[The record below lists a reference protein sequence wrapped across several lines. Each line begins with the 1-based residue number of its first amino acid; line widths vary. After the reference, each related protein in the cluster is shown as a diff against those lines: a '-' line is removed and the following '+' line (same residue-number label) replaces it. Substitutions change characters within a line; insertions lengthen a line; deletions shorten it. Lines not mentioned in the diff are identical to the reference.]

1 VESPA
6 RVQRPSRISRRSRG
20 CRRKLHAPFTLGCIP
35 LGSLRSVA
43 EILLITGL
51 SGAGRSQ
58 AADALEDLG
67 WFVVD
72 NMPVELVDKFV
83 ELAGVSGDTRSRLAL
98 VIGVATQQIDAV
110 KLVPRLRGAGHDVRI
125 LFLEASTQS
134 LVKRYTESRR
144 KHPLRSETG
153 TVSEAIEHER
163 DVLETV
169 RGVADKVID
178 TTSLQ
183 LSQFKAQMVE
193 LFSREDLP
201 DTLQVSVMSFGFKHG
216 LPLDVDSVFD
226 VRFIPNPH
234 YDEALRPLSGLD
246 DAVRNFVLSQPAT
259 RDFLDRVEGLFE
271 SLIPAYRNEGKSYLT
286 IAVGCTGGR
295 HRSVAIAEAL
305 SLRLANRGIQA
316 RVAHRDIEKN

>member
-1 VESPA
+1 M
-6 RVQRPSRISRRSRG
+6 
-20 CRRKLHAPFTLGCIP
+20 
-35 LGSLRSVA
+35 A

-83 ELAGVSGDTRSRLAL
+83 ELAGVSVDQPSRLAL
-98 VIGVATQQIDAV
+98 VIGVASQQTDAV
-110 KLVPRLRGAGHDVRI
+110 KSVPRLRGAGHDVRV

-144 KHPLRSETG
+144 KHPLRTETG

-163 DVLETV
+163 DLLEPV
-169 RGVADKVID
+169 REVADKVID
-178 TTSLQ
+178 TTALQ
-183 LSQFKAQMVE
+183 LGQFKTQLTE
-193 LFSREDLP
+193 LFSFDDLP
-201 DTLQVSVMSFGFKHG
+201 DTLQVSVVSFGFKHG
-216 LPLDVDSVFD
+216 IPLDVDTMFD
-226 VRFIPNPH
+226 VRFIPNPY
-234 YDEALRPLSGLD
+234 YDETLRPLTGRD
-246 DAVRNFVLSQPAT
+246 EAVRQFVLDQAAT
-259 RDFLDRVEGLFE
+259 QDFLNRVEGLFE

-286 IAVGCTGGR
+286 IAVGCTGGQ

-305 SLRLANRGIQA
+305 SLRLANRGVEA
-316 RVAHRDIEKN
+316 RVAHRDIKKN

>member
-1 VESPA
+1 M
-6 RVQRPSRISRRSRG
+6 
-20 CRRKLHAPFTLGCIP
+20 
-35 LGSLRSVA
+35 A
-43 EILLITGL
+43 EILLITGM

-58 AADALEDLG
+58 AADTLEDLG

-83 ELAGVSGDTRSRLAL
+83 ELAGVSSEKPSRLAL
-98 VIGVATQQIDAV
+98 VVGLTSQQTDAV
-110 KLVPRLRGAGHDVRI
+110 KLVPRLRGAGHDVRV
-125 LFLEASTQS
+125 LFLEASTQA

-163 DVLETV
+163 DLLEPV
-169 RGVADKVID
+169 REVADKVID
-178 TTSLQ
+178 TSGLQ
-183 LSQFKAQMVE
+183 MAQLKSQMTE
-193 LFSREDLP
+193 LFSFDDLP
-201 DTLQVSVMSFGFKHG
+201 DALQVSVISFGFKHG

-246 DAVRNFVLSQPAT
+246 EPVRTFVLDQPAT
-259 RDFLDRVEGLFE
+259 RDFLNKVEALFE
-271 SLIPAYRNEGKSYLT
+271 SLIPAYRGEGKSYLS
-286 IAVGCTGGR
+286 IAIGCTGGR

-305 SLRLANRGIQA
+305 SLRLANRGVQA
-316 RVAHRDIEKN
+316 RVAHRDIDKK

>member
-1 VESPA
+1 M
-6 RVQRPSRISRRSRG
+6 
-20 CRRKLHAPFTLGCIP
+20 
-35 LGSLRSVA
+35 A

-83 ELAGVSGDTRSRLAL
+83 ELAGVSVDQPSRLAL
-98 VIGVATQQIDAV
+98 VIGVASQQTDAV
-110 KLVPRLRGAGHDVRI
+110 KSVPRLRGAGHDVRV

-144 KHPLRSETG
+144 KHPLRTETG

-163 DVLETV
+163 DLLEPV
-169 RGVADKVID
+169 REVADKVID
-178 TTSLQ
+178 TTALQ
-183 LSQFKAQMVE
+183 LGQFKTQLTE
-193 LFSREDLP
+193 LFSFDDLP
-201 DTLQVSVMSFGFKHG
+201 DTLQVSVVSFGFKHG
-216 LPLDVDSVFD
+216 IPLDVDTMFD
-226 VRFIPNPH
+226 VRFIPNPY
-234 YDEALRPLSGLD
+234 YDEALRPLTGRD
-246 DAVRNFVLSQPAT
+246 EAVRQFVLDQAAT
-259 RDFLDRVEGLFE
+259 QDFLNRVEGLFE

-286 IAVGCTGGR
+286 IAVGCTGGQ

-305 SLRLANRGIQA
+305 SLRLANRGVEA

>member
-1 VESPA
+1 M
-6 RVQRPSRISRRSRG
+6 
-20 CRRKLHAPFTLGCIP
+20 
-35 LGSLRSVA
+35 A

-83 ELAGVSGDTRSRLAL
+83 ELAGVSVDQPSRLAL
-98 VIGVATQQIDAV
+98 VIGVASQQTDAV
-110 KLVPRLRGAGHDVRI
+110 KSVPRLRGAGHDVRV

-144 KHPLRSETG
+144 KHPLRTETG

-163 DVLETV
+163 DLLEPV
-169 RGVADKVID
+169 REVADKVID
-178 TTSLQ
+178 TTALQ
-183 LSQFKAQMVE
+183 LGQFKTQLTE
-193 LFSREDLP
+193 LFSFDDLP
-201 DTLQVSVMSFGFKHG
+201 DTLQVSVVSFGFKHG
-216 LPLDVDSVFD
+216 IPLDVDTMFD
-226 VRFIPNPH
+226 VRFIPNPY
-234 YDEALRPLSGLD
+234 YDEALRLLTGRD
-246 DAVRNFVLSQPAT
+246 EAVRRFVLDQAAT
-259 RDFLDRVEGLFE
+259 QDFLNRVEGLFE

-286 IAVGCTGGR
+286 IAVGCTGGQ

-305 SLRLANRGIQA
+305 SLRLANRGVEA

>member
-1 VESPA
+1 M
-6 RVQRPSRISRRSRG
+6 
-20 CRRKLHAPFTLGCIP
+20 
-35 LGSLRSVA
+35 A

-51 SGAGRSQ
+51 SGAGRSL

-83 ELAGVSGDTRSRLAL
+83 ELAGVSVDQPSRLAL
-98 VIGVATQQIDAV
+98 VIGVASQQTDAV
-110 KLVPRLRGAGHDVRI
+110 KSVPHLRGAGHDVRV

-144 KHPLRSETG
+144 KHPLRTETG

-163 DVLETV
+163 DLLEPV
-169 RGVADKVID
+169 REVADKVID
-178 TTSLQ
+178 TTALQ
-183 LSQFKAQMVE
+183 LGQFKTQLTE
-193 LFSREDLP
+193 LFSFDDLP
-201 DTLQVSVMSFGFKHG
+201 DTLQVSVVSFGFKHG
-216 LPLDVDSVFD
+216 IPLDVDTMFD
-226 VRFIPNPH
+226 VRFIPNPY
-234 YDEALRPLSGLD
+234 YDEALRPLTGRD
-246 DAVRNFVLSQPAT
+246 EAVRRFVLDQAAT
-259 RDFLDRVEGLFE
+259 QDFLGRVEGLFE

-286 IAVGCTGGR
+286 IAVGCTGGQ

-305 SLRLANRGIQA
+305 SLRLANRGVEA

>member
-1 VESPA
+1 M
-6 RVQRPSRISRRSRG
+6 
-20 CRRKLHAPFTLGCIP
+20 
-35 LGSLRSVA
+35 A

-83 ELAGVSGDTRSRLAL
+83 ELAGVSVDQPSRLAL
-98 VIGVATQQIDAV
+98 VIGVASQQTDAV
-110 KLVPRLRGAGHDVRI
+110 KSVPRLRGAGHDVRV

-144 KHPLRSETG
+144 KHPLRTETG

-163 DVLETV
+163 DLLEPV
-169 RGVADKVID
+169 REVADKVID
-178 TTSLQ
+178 TTALQ
-183 LSQFKAQMVE
+183 LGQFKTQLTE
-193 LFSREDLP
+193 LFSFDDLP
-201 DTLQVSVMSFGFKHG
+201 DTLQVSVVSFGFKHG
-216 LPLDVDSVFD
+216 IPLDVDTMFD
-226 VRFIPNPH
+226 VRFIPNPY
-234 YDEALRPLSGLD
+234 YDEALRPLTGCD
-246 DAVRNFVLSQPAT
+246 EAVRRFVLDQAAT
-259 RDFLDRVEGLFE
+259 QDFLNRVEGLFE

-286 IAVGCTGGR
+286 IAVGCTGGQ

-305 SLRLANRGIQA
+305 SLRLANRGVEA

>member
-1 VESPA
+1 M
-6 RVQRPSRISRRSRG
+6 
-20 CRRKLHAPFTLGCIP
+20 
-35 LGSLRSVA
+35 A

-83 ELAGVSGDTRSRLAL
+83 ELAGVSVDQPSRLAL
-98 VIGVATQQIDAV
+98 VIGVASQQTDAV
-110 KLVPRLRGAGHDVRI
+110 KSVPHLRGAGHDVRV

-144 KHPLRSETG
+144 KHPLRTETG

-163 DVLETV
+163 DLLEPV
-169 RGVADKVID
+169 REVADKVID
-178 TTSLQ
+178 TTALQ
-183 LSQFKAQMVE
+183 LGQFKTQLTE
-193 LFSREDLP
+193 LFSFDDLP
-201 DTLQVSVMSFGFKHG
+201 DTLQVSVVSFGFKHG
-216 LPLDVDSVFD
+216 IPLDVDTMFD
-226 VRFIPNPH
+226 VRFIPNPY
-234 YDEALRPLSGLD
+234 YDEALRPLTGRD
-246 DAVRNFVLSQPAT
+246 EAVRRFVLDQAAT
-259 RDFLDRVEGLFE
+259 QDFLGRVEGLFE

-286 IAVGCTGGR
+286 IAVGCTGGQ
-295 HRSVAIAEAL
+295 HRSVAIAEAF
-305 SLRLANRGIQA
+305 SLRLANRGVEA

>member
-1 VESPA
+1 M
-6 RVQRPSRISRRSRG
+6 
-20 CRRKLHAPFTLGCIP
+20 
-35 LGSLRSVA
+35 A

-58 AADALEDLG
+58 AADVLEDLG

-83 ELAGVSGDTRSRLAL
+83 ELAGVSVDQPSRLAL
-98 VIGVATQQIDAV
+98 VIGVASQQTDAV
-110 KLVPRLRGAGHDVRI
+110 KSVPRLRSAGHDVRV

-144 KHPLRSETG
+144 KHPLRTETG

-163 DVLETV
+163 DLLELV
-169 RGVADKVID
+169 REVADKVMD
-178 TTSLQ
+178 TTALQ
-183 LSQFKAQMVE
+183 LGQFKTQMTE
-193 LFSREDLP
+193 LFAVEDLP
-201 DTLQVSVMSFGFKHG
+201 DALQVSVVSFGFKHG
-216 LPLDVDSVFD
+216 IPLDVDTMFD
-226 VRFIPNPH
+226 VRFIPNPY
-234 YDEALRPLSGLD
+234 YDEALRPLTGRD
-246 DAVRNFVLSQPAT
+246 EPVRQFVLDQTAT
-259 RDFLDRVEGLFE
+259 QDFLGRVEGLFE

-286 IAVGCTGGR
+286 IAIGCTGGQ

-305 SLRLANRGIQA
+305 SLRLANRGVAA

>member
-1 VESPA
+1 M
-6 RVQRPSRISRRSRG
+6 
-20 CRRKLHAPFTLGCIP
+20 
-35 LGSLRSVA
+35 A

-83 ELAGVSGDTRSRLAL
+83 ELAGVSVDQPSRLAL
-98 VIGVATQQIDAV
+98 VIGVASQQTDAV
-110 KLVPRLRGAGHDVRI
+110 KSVPRLRGAGHDVRV

-144 KHPLRSETG
+144 KHPLRTETG

-163 DVLETV
+163 DLLEPV
-169 RGVADKVID
+169 REVADKVID
-178 TTSLQ
+178 TTALQ
-183 LSQFKAQMVE
+183 LGQFKTQLTE
-193 LFSREDLP
+193 LFSFDDLP
-201 DTLQVSVMSFGFKHG
+201 DTLQVSVVSFGFKHG
-216 LPLDVDSVFD
+216 IPLDVDTMFD
-226 VRFIPNPH
+226 VRFIPNPY
-234 YDEALRPLSGLD
+234 YDEALRPLTGRD
-246 DAVRNFVLSQPAT
+246 EAVRRFVLDQAAT
-259 RDFLDRVEGLFE
+259 QDFLNRVEGLFE

-286 IAVGCTGGR
+286 IAVGCTGGQ

-305 SLRLANRGIQA
+305 SLRLANRGVES
-316 RVAHRDIEKN
+316 RLAHRDIEKN

>member
-1 VESPA
+1 
-6 RVQRPSRISRRSRG
+6 
-20 CRRKLHAPFTLGCIP
+20 
-35 LGSLRSVA
+35 VA

-58 AADALEDLG
+58 AADVLEDLG

-83 ELAGVSGDTRSRLAL
+83 ELAGVSVDQPSRLAL
-98 VIGVATQQIDAV
+98 VIGVASQQTDAV
-110 KLVPRLRGAGHDVRI
+110 KSVPRLRSAGHDVRV

-144 KHPLRSETG
+144 KHPLRTETG

-163 DVLETV
+163 DLLEPV
-169 RGVADKVID
+169 REVADKVMD
-178 TTSLQ
+178 TTALQ
-183 LSQFKAQMVE
+183 LGQFKTQMTE
-193 LFSREDLP
+193 LFAVEDLP
-201 DTLQVSVMSFGFKHG
+201 DALQVSVVSFGFKHG
-216 LPLDVDSVFD
+216 IPLDVDTMFD
-226 VRFIPNPH
+226 VRFIPNPY
-234 YDEALRPLSGLD
+234 YDEALRPLTGRD
-246 DAVRNFVLSQPAT
+246 EAVRRFVLDQAAT
-259 RDFLDRVEGLFE
+259 QDFLGRVEGLFE

-286 IAVGCTGGR
+286 IAIGCTGGQ

-305 SLRLANRGIQA
+305 SLRLANRGVAA

>member
-1 VESPA
+1 M
-6 RVQRPSRISRRSRG
+6 
-20 CRRKLHAPFTLGCIP
+20 
-35 LGSLRSVA
+35 A

-83 ELAGVSGDTRSRLAL
+83 ELAGVSVDQPSRLAL
-98 VIGVATQQIDAV
+98 VIGVASQQTDAV
-110 KLVPRLRGAGHDVRI
+110 KSVPHLRAAGHDVRV

-144 KHPLRSETG
+144 KHPLRTETG

-163 DVLETV
+163 DLLEPV
-169 RGVADKVID
+169 REMADKVID
-178 TTSLQ
+178 TTALQ
-183 LSQFKAQMVE
+183 LGQFKTQLTE
-193 LFSREDLP
+193 LFSFDDLP
-201 DTLQVSVMSFGFKHG
+201 DTLQVSVVSFGFKHG
-216 LPLDVDSVFD
+216 IPLDVDTMFD
-226 VRFIPNPH
+226 VRFIPNPY
-234 YDEALRPLSGLD
+234 YDEALRPLTGRD
-246 DAVRNFVLSQPAT
+246 EAVRRFVLDQAAT
-259 RDFLDRVEGLFE
+259 QDFLNRVEGLFE

-286 IAVGCTGGR
+286 IAVGCTGGQ

-305 SLRLANRGIQA
+305 SLRLANRGVEA

>member
-1 VESPA
+1 M
-6 RVQRPSRISRRSRG
+6 
-20 CRRKLHAPFTLGCIP
+20 
-35 LGSLRSVA
+35 A

-83 ELAGVSGDTRSRLAL
+83 ELAGVSVDQPSRLAL
-98 VIGVATQQIDAV
+98 VIGVASQQTDAV
-110 KLVPRLRGAGHDVRI
+110 KSVPHLRAAGHDVRV

-144 KHPLRSETG
+144 KHPLRTETG

-163 DVLETV
+163 DLLEPV
-169 RGVADKVID
+169 REVADKVID
-178 TTSLQ
+178 TTALQ
-183 LSQFKAQMVE
+183 LGQFKTQLTE
-193 LFSREDLP
+193 LFSFDDLP
-201 DTLQVSVMSFGFKHG
+201 DTLQVSVVSFGFKHG
-216 LPLDVDSVFD
+216 IPLDVDTMFD
-226 VRFIPNPH
+226 VRFIPNPY
-234 YDEALRPLSGLD
+234 YDEALRPLTGRD
-246 DAVRNFVLSQPAT
+246 EAVRQFVLDQAGT
-259 RDFLDRVEGLFE
+259 QDFLGRVEGLFE

-286 IAVGCTGGR
+286 IAVGCTGGQ

-305 SLRLANRGIQA
+305 SLRLANRGVEA

>member
-1 VESPA
+1 
-6 RVQRPSRISRRSRG
+6 
-20 CRRKLHAPFTLGCIP
+20 
-35 LGSLRSVA
+35 VA

-83 ELAGVSGDTRSRLAL
+83 ELAGVSVDQPSRLAL
-98 VIGVATQQIDAV
+98 VIGVASQQTDAV
-110 KLVPRLRGAGHDVRI
+110 KSVPHLRAAGHDVRV

-144 KHPLRSETG
+144 KHPLRTETG

-163 DVLETV
+163 DLLEPV
-169 RGVADKVID
+169 REVADKVID
-178 TTSLQ
+178 TTALQ
-183 LSQFKAQMVE
+183 LGQFKTQLTE
-193 LFSREDLP
+193 LFSFDDLP
-201 DTLQVSVMSFGFKHG
+201 DTLQVSVVSFGFKHG
-216 LPLDVDSVFD
+216 IPLDVDTMFD
-226 VRFIPNPH
+226 VRFIPNPY
-234 YDEALRPLSGLD
+234 YDEALRPLTGRD
-246 DAVRNFVLSQPAT
+246 EAVRRFVLDQAAT
-259 RDFLDRVEGLFE
+259 QDFLNRVEGLFE

-286 IAVGCTGGR
+286 IAVGCTGGQ

-305 SLRLANRGIQA
+305 SLRLANRGVEA

>member
-1 VESPA
+1 M
-6 RVQRPSRISRRSRG
+6 
-20 CRRKLHAPFTLGCIP
+20 
-35 LGSLRSVA
+35 A

-83 ELAGVSGDTRSRLAL
+83 ELAGVSVDQPSRLAL
-98 VIGVATQQIDAV
+98 VIGVASQQTDAV
-110 KLVPRLRGAGHDVRI
+110 KSVPHLRAAGHDVRV

-144 KHPLRSETG
+144 KHPLRTETG

-163 DVLETV
+163 DLLEPV
-169 RGVADKVID
+169 REMADKVID
-178 TTSLQ
+178 TTALQ
-183 LSQFKAQMVE
+183 LGQFKTQLTE
-193 LFSREDLP
+193 LFSFDDLL
-201 DTLQVSVMSFGFKHG
+201 DTLQVSVVSFGFKHG
-216 LPLDVDSVFD
+216 IPLDVDTMFD
-226 VRFIPNPH
+226 VRFIPNPY
-234 YDEALRPLSGLD
+234 YDEALRPLTGRD
-246 DAVRNFVLSQPAT
+246 EAVRRFVLDQAAT
-259 RDFLDRVEGLFE
+259 QDFLNRVEGLFE

-286 IAVGCTGGR
+286 IAVGCTGGQ

-305 SLRLANRGIQA
+305 SLRLANRGVEA

>member
-1 VESPA
+1 
-6 RVQRPSRISRRSRG
+6 
-20 CRRKLHAPFTLGCIP
+20 
-35 LGSLRSVA
+35 VA

-83 ELAGVSGDTRSRLAL
+83 ELAGVSVDQPSRLAL
-98 VIGVATQQIDAV
+98 VIGVASQQTDAV
-110 KLVPRLRGAGHDVRI
+110 KSVPRLRGAGHDVRV

-144 KHPLRSETG
+144 KHPLRTETG

-163 DVLETV
+163 DLLEPV
-169 RGVADKVID
+169 REVADKVID
-178 TTSLQ
+178 TTALQ
-183 LSQFKAQMVE
+183 LGQFKTQLTE
-193 LFSREDLP
+193 LFSFDDLP
-201 DTLQVSVMSFGFKHG
+201 DTLQVSVVSFGFKHG
-216 LPLDVDSVFD
+216 IPLDVDTMFD
-226 VRFIPNPH
+226 VRFIPNPY
-234 YDEALRPLSGLD
+234 YDEALRPLTGRD
-246 DAVRNFVLSQPAT
+246 EAVRRFVLDQAAT
-259 RDFLDRVEGLFE
+259 QDFLNRVEGLFE
-271 SLIPAYRNEGKSYLT
+271 LLIPAYRNEGKSYLT
-286 IAVGCTGGR
+286 IAVGCTGGQ

-305 SLRLANRGIQA
+305 SLRLANRGVEA

>member
-1 VESPA
+1 M
-6 RVQRPSRISRRSRG
+6 
-20 CRRKLHAPFTLGCIP
+20 
-35 LGSLRSVA
+35 A

-83 ELAGVSGDTRSRLAL
+83 ELAGVSVDQPSRLAL
-98 VIGVATQQIDAV
+98 VIGVASQQTDAV
-110 KLVPRLRGAGHDVRI
+110 KSVPHLRGAGHDVRV

-144 KHPLRSETG
+144 KHPLRTETG

-163 DVLETV
+163 DLLEPV
-169 RGVADKVID
+169 REVADKVID
-178 TTSLQ
+178 TTALQ
-183 LSQFKAQMVE
+183 LGQFKTQLTE
-193 LFSREDLP
+193 LFSFDDLP
-201 DTLQVSVMSFGFKHG
+201 DTLQVSVVSFGFKHG
-216 LPLDVDSVFD
+216 IPLDVDTMFD
-226 VRFIPNPH
+226 VRFVPNPY
-234 YDEALRPLSGLD
+234 YDEALRPLTGRD
-246 DAVRNFVLSQPAT
+246 EAVRRFVLDQAAT
-259 RDFLDRVEGLFE
+259 QDFLGRVEGLFE

-286 IAVGCTGGR
+286 IAVGCTGGQ

-305 SLRLANRGIQA
+305 SLRLANRGVEA

>member
-1 VESPA
+1 M
-6 RVQRPSRISRRSRG
+6 
-20 CRRKLHAPFTLGCIP
+20 
-35 LGSLRSVA
+35 A

-58 AADALEDLG
+58 AADVLEDLG

-83 ELAGVSGDTRSRLAL
+83 ELAGVSVDQPSRLAL
-98 VIGVATQQIDAV
+98 VIGVASQQTDAV
-110 KLVPRLRGAGHDVRI
+110 KSVPRLRSAGHDVRV

-144 KHPLRSETG
+144 KHPLRTETG

-163 DVLETV
+163 DLLEPV
-169 RGVADKVID
+169 REVADKVMD
-178 TTSLQ
+178 TTALQ
-183 LSQFKAQMVE
+183 LGQFKTQMTE
-193 LFSREDLP
+193 LFAVEDLP
-201 DTLQVSVMSFGFKHG
+201 DALQVSVVSFGFKHG
-216 LPLDVDSVFD
+216 IPLDVDTMFD
-226 VRFIPNPH
+226 VRFIPNPY
-234 YDEALRPLSGLD
+234 YDEALRPLTGRD
-246 DAVRNFVLSQPAT
+246 EAVRRFVLDQTAT
-259 RDFLDRVEGLFE
+259 QDFLGRVEGLFE

-286 IAVGCTGGR
+286 IAIGCTGGQ

-305 SLRLANRGIQA
+305 SLRLANRGVAA